1 MVFSFAD
8 NDAQF
13 MVGFSSLS
21 SVTLIKVIDLFVT
34 MLTLRLL
41 MVVMRQKVVH
51 LKEHNTHQRKQ
62 TGDTTNHCYIY
73 WDAERRPI
81 VSNVVI
87 VA

>member
-1 MVFSFAD
+1 
-8 NDAQF
+8 
-13 MVGFSSLS
+13 
-21 SVTLIKVIDLFVT
+21 
-34 MLTLRLL
+34 LL